1 MKEVIYKILKFIDSN
16 INQKIDIDYLSKH
29 FYINRYY
36 LMKLF
41 KREMGLTINNYINS
55 LRIYN
60 SLKDIK
66 DKIILNVALKNGFY
80 SQEYY
85 SETFKKIMGVK
96 PITYKK
102 YINYDKSVTYK
113 EIDIILNSL
122 INLKDIVNK
131 KENYI
136 HNFLSQDH
144 EQVLSIFRKM

>member
-16 INQKIDIDYLSKH
+16 INQKIDIDHLSKH

-66 DKIILNVALKNGFY
+66 DKSILNVALKNGFY

-102 YINYDKSVTYK
+102 YINYDKSVSYK

-131 KENYI
+131 KENYL

-144 EQVLSIFRKM
+144 EQVLSIFR

>member
-41 KREMGLTINNYINS
+41 KREIGLTINNYINS
-55 LRIYN
+55 IRIYN
-60 SLKDIK
+60 SIKDIK
-66 DKIILNVALKNGFY
+66 DKSILNVALKNGFY

-85 SETFKKIMGVK
+85 SEIFKKVMGVK
-96 PITYKK
+96 PLTYKK
-102 YINYDKSVTYK
+102 YINYDKSVTYV
-113 EIDIILNSL
+113 EIDIILNNL
-122 INLKDIVNK
+122 IKLKDIINK

-144 EQVLSIFRKM
+144 EQVLSIFR

>member
-1 MKEVIYKILKFIDSN
+1 
-16 INQKIDIDYLSKH
+16 
-29 FYINRYY
+29 
-36 LMKLF
+36 MKLF
-41 KREMGLTINNYINS
+41 KREMGLTINNYINN

-66 DKIILNVALKNGFY
+66 YKSILNVALKNGFY

-102 YINYDKSVTYK
+102 YINYDKSVSYK

-122 INLKDIVNK
+122 IILKDIVNK

-144 EQVLSIFRKM
+144 EQVLSIFR

>member
-16 INQKIDIDYLSKH
+16 INQKIDIDHLSKH

-66 DKIILNVALKNGFY
+66 DKSILNVALKNGFY

-102 YINYDKSVTYK
+102 HINYDRSVSYK

-131 KENYI
+131 KENYL

-144 EQVLSIFRKM
+144 EQVLSIFR

>member
-16 INQKIDIDYLSKH
+16 INQKIDIDHLSKH

-66 DKIILNVALKNGFY
+66 DKSILNVALKNGFY

-102 YINYDKSVTYK
+102 YINYDRSVTYK

-144 EQVLSIFRKM
+144 EQVLSIFR

>member
-66 DKIILNVALKNGFY
+66 DKSILNAALKNGFY

-85 SETFKKIMGVK
+85 SETFKKIMGIK

-102 YINYDKSVTYK
+102 YINYDKSVSYK
-113 EIDIILNSL
+113 EIDIILNNL

-131 KENYI
+131 KENYL
-136 HNFLSQDH
+136 HNFLYQDH
-144 EQVLSIFRKM
+144 EQVLSIFR

>member
-16 INQKIDIDYLSKH
+16 INQKIDIDHLSKH

-66 DKIILNVALKNGFY
+66 DKSILNVALKNGFY

-102 YINYDKSVTYK
+102 YINYDRSVSYK

-131 KENYI
+131 KENYL

-144 EQVLSIFRKM
+144 EQVLSIFR

>member
-16 INQKIDIDYLSKH
+16 INQKIDIDHLSKH

-66 DKIILNVALKNGFY
+66 DKSILNVALKNGFY

-102 YINYDKSVTYK
+102 YINYDKSVSYK

-122 INLKDIVNK
+122 IILKDIVNK
-131 KENYI
+131 KENYL

-144 EQVLSIFRKM
+144 EQVLSIFR

>member
-16 INQKIDIDYLSKH
+16 INQKIDIDHLSKH

-66 DKIILNVALKNGFY
+66 DKSILNVALKNGF
-80 SQEYY
+80 
-85 SETFKKIMGVK
+85 
-96 PITYKK
+96 
-102 YINYDKSVTYK
+102 
-113 EIDIILNSL
+113 
-122 INLKDIVNK
+122 
-131 KENYI
+131 
-136 HNFLSQDH
+136 
-144 EQVLSIFRKM
+144 

>member
-16 INQKIDIDYLSKH
+16 INQKIDIDQLSKH

-66 DKIILNVALKNGFY
+66 DKSILNVALKNGFY

-102 YINYDKSVTYK
+102 YINYDRSVSYK

-131 KENYI
+131 KENYL

-144 EQVLSIFRKM
+144 EQVLSIFR

>member
-1 MKEVIYKILKFIDSN
+1 MKEVIYNILKFIDSN

-41 KREMGLTINNYINS
+41 KREIGLTINNYINS
-55 LRIYN
+55 IRIYN

-66 DKIILNVALKNGFY
+66 DKSILNVALKNGFY

-85 SETFKKIMGVK
+85 SEIFKKVMGVK
-96 PITYKK
+96 PLTYKK
-102 YINYDKSVTYK
+102 YINYDKSVTYVK
-113 EIDIILNSL
+113 IDIILNNL
-122 INLKDIVNK
+122 IKLKDIINK

-136 HNFLSQDH
+136 NNFLSQNH
-144 EQVLSIFRKM
+144 EQVLSIFR

>member
-16 INQKIDIDYLSKH
+16 INQKIDIDHLSKH

-66 DKIILNVALKNGFY
+66 DKSILNAALKNGFY

-102 YINYDKSVTYK
+102 YINYDKSVSYK
-113 EIDIILNSL
+113 EIDIILNNL

-131 KENYI
+131 KENYL

-144 EQVLSIFRKM
+144 EQVLSIFR

>member
-16 INQKIDIDYLSKH
+16 INQKIDIDHLSKH

-66 DKIILNVALKNGFY
+66 DKSILNVALKNGFY

-102 YINYDKSVTYK
+102 YINYDRSVSYK

-144 EQVLSIFRKM
+144 EQVLSIFR

>member
-1 MKEVIYKILKFIDSN
+1 
-16 INQKIDIDYLSKH
+16 
-29 FYINRYY
+29 
-36 LMKLF
+36 MKLF
-41 KREMGLTINNYINS
+41 KSEMGLTINNYINS

-66 DKIILNVALKNGFY
+66 DKSILNAALKNGFY

-102 YINYDKSVTYK
+102 YINYDKSVSYK

-122 INLKDIVNK
+122 IILKDIVNK

-144 EQVLSIFRKM
+144 EQVLSIFR

>member
-1 MKEVIYKILKFIDSN
+1 MKEVIYNILKFIDSN

-41 KREMGLTINNYINS
+41 KREIGLTINNYINS
-55 LRIYN
+55 IRIYN

-66 DKIILNVALKNGFY
+66 DKSILNVALKNGFY

-85 SETFKKIMGVK
+85 SEIFKKVMGVK
-96 PITYKK
+96 PLTYKK
-102 YINYDKSVTYK
+102 YINYDKSVTYV
-113 EIDIILNSL
+113 EIDIILNNL
-122 INLKDIVNK
+122 IKLKDIVNK

-136 HNFLSQDH
+136 HNFLSQNH

>member
-16 INQKIDIDYLSKH
+16 INQKIDIDHLSKH

-66 DKIILNVALKNGFY
+66 YKSILNVALKNGFY

-102 YINYDKSVTYK
+102 YINYDRSVSYK

-144 EQVLSIFRKM
+144 EQVLSIFR

>member
-16 INQKIDIDYLSKH
+16 INQKIDIDHLSKH

-66 DKIILNVALKNGFY
+66 DKSILNAALKNGFY

-102 YINYDKSVTYK
+102 YINYDKSVSYK

-122 INLKDIVNK
+122 IILKDIVNK

-144 EQVLSIFRKM
+144 EQVLSIFR